1 MMMTMRM
8 MELLTTRTRNIKVIP
23 IKVIRIT
30 ECNNFIAVLTP
41 IELHFSAIYH

>member
-23 IKVIRIT
+23 IKVTRIT
-30 ECNNFIAVLTP
+30 ECNNFIAVLAA
-41 IELHFSAIYH
+41 IE